1 MKNLFLFLLFIITS
15 CSDKEPN
22 ACPAVYAPVCGGDGI
37 TYDNECFARLEG
49 VTVYTGCGLT
59 EQDALINFSGV
70 FF

>member
-1 MKNLFLFLLFIITS
+1 MKNLFLFFLFIITS

-59 EQDALINFSGV
+59 E
-70 FF
+70 

>member
-1 MKNLFLFLLFIITS
+1 MKRLSFFLLFIITF

-59 EQDALINFSGV
+59 E
-70 FF
+70 

>member
-59 EQDALINFSGV
+59 E
-70 FF
+70 

>member
-37 TYDNECFARLEG
+37 IYDNECFARLEG

-59 EQDALINFSGV
+59 E
-70 FF
+70 

>member
-59 EQDALINFSGV
+59 G
-70 FF
+70 

>member
-22 ACPAVYAPVCGGDGI
+22 ACPAVFAPVCGGDGK

-59 EQDALINFSGV
+59 E
-70 FF
+70 